1 MKYKNIYNVLS
12 KIIHILTP
20 LIILISSIIYGSI
33 IYDKNSDP
41 GGLGGLAIALN
52 IMISIG
58 WLFIV
63 LFVVYLSNMICKK
76 EIYKRIVKLIISI
89 INVFIWCT
97 NSSILLS
104 NSITVI
110 FNILLI
116 IITGILLIFYGTKE
130 SNNNV

>member
-1 MKYKNIYNVLS
+1 MKCKNIYNVLS
-12 KIIHILTP
+12 KFIHVLTP
-20 LIILISSIIYGSI
+20 LTILICSIIYRSI
-33 IYDKNSDP
+33 IYKKASDP

-58 WLFIV
+58 WLFII

-76 EIYKRIVKLIISI
+76 EISKRIVKLIISI
-89 INVFIWCT
+89 INVFIWCF
-97 NSSILLS
+97 NSSILLN
-104 NSITVI
+104 NSIIVI

-116 IITGILLIFYGTKE
+116 IITGILLFYYRTKE

>member
-12 KIIHILTP
+12 KFIHILTP
-20 LIILISSIIYGSI
+20 LIILICSIYESIIY
-33 IYDKNSDP
+33 KKASDP
-41 GGLGGLAIALN
+41 GGYGSLAIALN

-76 EIYKRIVKLIISI
+76 EISKRIVKLIISI
-89 INVFIWCT
+89 INVFIWCF
-97 NSSILLS
+97 NSSILLN
-104 NSITVI
+104 NSIIVI

>member
-12 KIIHILTP
+12 KFIHVLTP
-20 LIILISSIIYGSI
+20 LIILICSIYESIIYKKGS
-33 IYDKNSDP
+33 DS
-41 GGLGGLAIALN
+41 GGFGSLAIALN

-58 WLFIV
+58 WLFII

-97 NSSILLS
+97 NSSILLN
-104 NSITVI
+104 NSIIVI

>member
-1 MKYKNIYNVLS
+1 
-12 KIIHILTP
+12 
-20 LIILISSIIYGSI
+20 
-33 IYDKNSDP
+33 
-41 GGLGGLAIALN
+41 
-52 IMISIG
+52 MISIG
-58 WLFIV
+58 WLFII

-97 NSSILLS
+97 NSSILLN
-104 NSITVI
+104 NSIIVI

>member
-12 KIIHILTP
+12 KFIHILTP
-20 LIILISSIIYGSI
+20 LIILICSIYKNIIYKKGS
-33 IYDKNSDP
+33 DS

-58 WLFIV
+58 WLFII
-63 LFVVYLSNMICKK
+63 LFLFYLFNMICKK
-76 EIYKRIVKLIISI
+76 EISKRIVKLIISI
-89 INVFIWCT
+89 INVFIWCF
-97 NSSILLS
+97 NSSILLN
-104 NSITVI
+104 NSIIVI

>member
-12 KIIHILTP
+12 KFIHVLTP

-58 WLFIV
+58 WLFII

-76 EIYKRIVKLIISI
+76 EISKRIVKLIISI
-89 INVFIWCT
+89 INVFIWCF
-97 NSSILLS
+97 NSSILIN
-104 NSITVI
+104 NSIIVI
-110 FNILLI
+110 FC
-116 IITGILLIFYGTKE
+116 KC
-130 SNNNV
+130 

>member
-12 KIIHILTP
+12 KFIHVLTP

-33 IYDKNSDP
+33 IYDKNSDS
-41 GGLGGLAIALN
+41 GDFGSLAIALN

-58 WLFIV
+58 WLFII
-63 LFVVYLSNMICKK
+63 LFVAYLSNMICKK

-97 NSSILLS
+97 NSGLLLN
-104 NSITVI
+104 NSIIVI

>member
-12 KIIHILTP
+12 KFIHILTP
-20 LIILISSIIYGSI
+20 LIILICSIYESIIYKKGS
-33 IYDKNSDP
+33 DS

-58 WLFIV
+58 WLFII

-76 EIYKRIVKLIISI
+76 EISKRIVKLIISI
-89 INVFIWCT
+89 INVFIWCF
-97 NSSILLS
+97 NSSILLN
-104 NSITVI
+104 NSIIVI

>member
-20 LIILISSIIYGSI
+20 LIILICSIYENIIYKKGS
-33 IYDKNSDP
+33 DS

-58 WLFIV
+58 WLFII

-76 EIYKRIVKLIISI
+76 KISKRIVKLIISI
-89 INVFIWCT
+89 INVFIWCF
-97 NSSILLS
+97 NSSILLN
-104 NSITVI
+104 NSIIVI

-116 IITGILLIFYGTKE
+116 IITGILLFYYRTKD
-130 SNNNV
+130 SNNV

>member
-12 KIIHILTP
+12 KFIHVLTP
-20 LIILISSIIYGSI
+20 LIILICSIIYGSI
-33 IYDKNSDP
+33 IYDKNKEN

-58 WLFIV
+58 WLFII
-63 LFVVYLSNMICKK
+63 LFVVYLSNIICKK

-89 INVFIWCT
+89 INVFIWC
-97 NSSILLS
+97 S
-104 NSITVI
+104 NSGLLLNNSIIVI

>member
-12 KIIHILTP
+12 KFIHVLTP
-20 LIILISSIIYGSI
+20 LIILIYSIYESI

-58 WLFIV
+58 WLFII

-104 NSITVI
+104 NSIIVI

-116 IITGILLIFYGTKE
+116 IITGILLFYYRTKE

>member
-1 MKYKNIYNVLS
+1 MKCKNIYNVLS
-12 KIIHILTP
+12 KFIHVLTP
-20 LIILISSIIYGSI
+20 LIILICSIYENIIYKKGS
-33 IYDKNSDP
+33 DSGDF
-41 GGLGGLAIALN
+41 GSLAIALN

-76 EIYKRIVKLIISI
+76 EISKGIVKLIISI
-89 INVFIWCT
+89 INLFIWCF
-97 NSSILLS
+97 NSSILLN
-104 NSITVI
+104 NSIIVI

-116 IITGILLIFYGTKE
+116 IITGILLFYYRTKE

>member
-12 KIIHILTP
+12 KFIHVLTP
-20 LIILISSIIYGSI
+20 LIILICSIYENIIYKKGS
-33 IYDKNSDP
+33 DS

-58 WLFIV
+58 WLFII
-63 LFVVYLSNMICKK
+63 LFVVYLFNMICKK

-89 INVFIWCT
+89 INVFIWCF
-97 NSSILLS
+97 NSSILLN
-104 NSITVI
+104 NSIIVI

-116 IITGILLIFYGTKE
+116 IITGILLFYYRTKD
-130 SNNNV
+130 SNNV

>member
-12 KIIHILTP
+12 KFIHVLTP
-20 LIILISSIIYGSI
+20 LIILICSIYESIIY
-33 IYDKNSDP
+33 KKASDP
-41 GGLGGLAIALN
+41 GGFGGLAIALN

-58 WLFIV
+58 WLFII
-63 LFVVYLSNMICKK
+63 LFVTYLCNILCKK

-97 NSSILLS
+97 NSSLLLN
-104 NSITVI
+104 NSIIVI

>member
-12 KIIHILTP
+12 KFIHVLTP
-20 LIILISSIIYGSI
+20 LIILICSIIYRSI

-58 WLFIV
+58 WLFII

-97 NSSILLS
+97 NSSILLN
-104 NSITVI
+104 NSIIVI